1 MSMELPRLSFGIGD
15 RFGHE
20 GEAQLA
26 AFEALADE
34 GVVVTPV
41 WNKSNREHRICGTR
55 PESVRA
61 EAEAAVQ
68 ARGWPHGCF
77 VDADHVGLA
86 TLEPFLVS
94 SDFFTI
100 DVADAMGQPVAEA
113 EAEAFAMR
121 HAERDGWLRVPGLLD
136 PLRADREVALRV
148 ARKSLAA
155 VREAGR
161 IFRRIAE
168 HKGEQGFVAE
178 VSMDE
183 TDAPQT
189 PIELWFI
196 LRGLAEEGVRVQTI
210 APRFSGAFHK
220 GVDYVGDPA
229 RFEAEFEADTR
240 IARHAVS
247 SLGLPRSLKLS
258 VHSGSDKFA
267 LYPRIRS
274 VLARTGAGV
283 HVKTAGTTWLE
294 ELIGLAEAG
303 GDGLELCMEFWRGA
317 LARIDELCAPYANV
331 VAIDRGGLPSVEELA
346 RWDGER
352 FARAL
357 RHEPRCLEY
366 DRDLRQLLHVSFKLA
381 AEAGPRF
388 TAALVRH
395 RATIAPN
402 VTYNL
407 LVRHLRPLFA
417 GLR

>member
-1 MSMELPRLSFGIGD
+1 MELPRLSFGIGD
-15 RFGHE
+15 RFGQE

-26 AFEALADE
+26 AFVALAQD

-41 WNKSNREHRICGTR
+41 WNKSNREHRLCGTH
-55 PESVRA
+55 PAAVRA
-61 EAEAAVQ
+61 EADAAV
-68 ARGWPHGCF
+68 AALRWPHGRF

-86 TLEPFLVS
+86 TVEPFLAS

-100 DVADAMGQPVAEA
+100 DVADAIGREVSDADAQSFAE
-113 EAEAFAMR
+113 R
-121 HAERDGWLRVPGLLD
+121 HAEQGGGLRVPGLPE
-136 PLRADREVALRV
+136 PLRADRDAALRS

-161 IFRRIAE
+161 VFRCIAA
-168 HKGEQGFVAE
+168 HKGENGFVAE

-189 PIELWFI
+189 PIELWFV

-220 GVDYVGDPA
+220 GVDYAGDPS

-240 IARHAVS
+240 IVQHASRV
-247 SLGLPRSLKLS
+247 LGLPRTLKLS

-267 LYPRIRS
+267 LYPRIQA
-274 VLARTGAGV
+274 VLARTSAGV

-303 GDGLELCMEFWRGA
+303 GDGLAICRDLWCDA
-317 LARIDELCAPYANV
+317 LARIDELCAPYATV
-331 VAIDRGGLPSVEELA
+331 VAIDRARLPSNETVA
-346 RWDGER
+346 RWDGPR

-357 RHEPRCLEY
+357 RHDSRCPDY
-366 DRDLRQLLHVSFKLA
+366 DRGLRQLLHVSFKLA
-381 AEAGPRF
+381 AEMGQRF
-388 TAALVRH
+388 HDALRSH
-395 RATIAPN
+395 RADVARN
-402 VTYNL
+402 VTHNL
-407 LVRHLRPLFA
+407 LERHLRPLFGA
-417 GLR
+417 LR